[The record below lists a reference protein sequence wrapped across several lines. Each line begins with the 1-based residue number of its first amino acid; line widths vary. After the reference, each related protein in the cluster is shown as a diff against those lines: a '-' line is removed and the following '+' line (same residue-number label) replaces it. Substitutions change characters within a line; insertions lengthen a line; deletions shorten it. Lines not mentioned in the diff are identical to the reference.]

1 MVAVWD
7 RARPVRPVRPV
18 QVKDALLKEE
28 IHPNDRDP
36 FQRSD
41 RIYGP
46 SIYTVL
52 GWHRK
57 QTIVGRINDWNT
69 SAYLEVAL
77 LMLRK

>member
-1 MVAVWD
+1 MIFEDDHDGW
-7 RARPVRPVRPV
+7 RSFG

-36 FQRSD
+36 FQRYD

-52 GWHRK
+52 GTESR
-57 QTIVGRINDWNT
+57 
-69 SAYLEVAL
+69 EL
-77 LMLRK
+77 LNKMNKSMEHVNIS